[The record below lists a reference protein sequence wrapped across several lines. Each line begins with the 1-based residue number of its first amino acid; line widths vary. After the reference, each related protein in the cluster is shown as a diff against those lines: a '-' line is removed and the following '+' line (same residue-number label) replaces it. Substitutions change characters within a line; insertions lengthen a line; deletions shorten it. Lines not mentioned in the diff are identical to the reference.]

1 MSPSGSVPG
10 PQEQGDRKTL
20 SLQNS
25 LLVHPGNVEVSKPS
39 DVKGSEWHKGGASE
53 IMASL
58 PKERSHQKQLALPAM
73 KERAEAMR
81 I

>member
-39 DVKGSEWHKGGASE
+39 DVKGSGWHKGGAFE
-53 IMASL
+53 ITVSL
-58 PKERSHQKQLALPAM
+58 SNERSHQKQLALPAT
-73 KERAEAMR
+73 KERAEALR